1 MQIGDY
7 IDLCKKPYLKIW
19 CRARG
24 IGGEVY
30 CARKYKDTDQT
41 EYLYY
46 DEKNKKLKWL
56 NDNGYCKFEKIE
68 NITR

>member
-1 MQIGDY
+1 MQIEDY

-19 CRARG
+19 CGARG

-30 CARKYKDTDQT
+30 GARQYKDTDQT

-46 DEKNKKLKWL
+46 DEKSKKLNWL

-68 NITR
+68 NIAK